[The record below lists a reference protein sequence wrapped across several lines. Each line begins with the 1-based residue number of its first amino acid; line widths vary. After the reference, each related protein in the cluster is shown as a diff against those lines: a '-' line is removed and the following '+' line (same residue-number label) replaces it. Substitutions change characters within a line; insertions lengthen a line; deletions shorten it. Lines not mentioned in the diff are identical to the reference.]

1 MRRSFLLGFVL
12 LLVGSR
18 GATAA
23 VPPLEW
29 VDADTGHLVRRLSEK
44 PGTASLYFHQDAFL
58 HDARRMLVSTPEG
71 IATLDLETRATR
83 LILPKVDYQMG
94 GSAGLEVGHRTGH
107 VYFVNGDAVWR
118 IDPDTLQRR
127 RVATLPPHGRFSDI
141 NADET
146 LLVGTTSEPGYPPVN
161 TWPAPGTVMRGPD
174 GRELTFAEM
183 REVLINQR
191 LEQRVPMTLFTIDLR
206 DGTVTTL
213 LRTTNW
219 LGHVQFSPTDPSLV
233 MFCHEGNWHKVD
245 RLWTIRT
252 DGTGLAKVHTRTMN
266 MEIWGHEFFSADGQ
280 HLWYDLQTPRGEVFW
295 LASVNLATGRRTWYS
310 LERNFWSV
318 HFNVSPDGT
327 RFAGDGGDSE
337 MVAHAPDGKWIYLF
351 TPESIPDVAGIR
363 APGSESLIHPGVLRA
378 KRLVNLKTH
387 NYRLE
392 PNVRFSPDGRW
403 IIFRSNMGGEVHTY
417 AVDTT
422 PAR

>member
-1 MRRSFLLGFVL
+1 MRSLLSTSL
-12 LLVGSR
+12 LALAAA
-18 GATAA
+18 ATAA
-23 VPPLEW
+23 VPPLDW
-29 VDADTGHLVRRLSEK
+29 VDPDTGHRVRRLSEK

-58 HDARRMLVSTPEG
+58 KDGRRMLVSTPEG

-83 LILPKVDYQMG
+83 LILPKVDYTMG
-94 GSAGLEVGHRTGH
+94 GSSGLEVGHRTGL
-107 VYFVNGDAVWR
+107 VYFIAKNALWS
-118 IDPDTLQRR
+118 IDPDSLERR
-127 RVATLPPHGRFSDI
+127 PVAALPPHGRFSDI

-161 TWPAPGTVMRGPD
+161 TWPPPGTVMHGPD
-174 GRELTFAEM
+174 GRVLTFAEM

-191 LEQRVPMTLFTIDLR
+191 LEQRVPMTLFTVDLR
-206 DGTVTTL
+206 DGKVTTL
-213 LRTTNW
+213 LRTTDW

-252 DGTGLAKVHTRTMN
+252 DGTGLAKIHTRTMN
-266 MEIWGHEFFSADGQ
+266 MEIWGHEFFGADGK
-280 HLWYDLQTPRGEVFW
+280 HIWYDLQTPRGEVFW
-295 LASVNLATGRRTWYS
+295 LASLELATGRRTWYS
-310 LERNFWSV
+310 LERNAWSV

-327 RFAGDGGDSE
+327 RFAGDGGDPE
-337 MVAHAPDGKWIYLF
+337 MVARAPDGKWIYLF
-351 TPESIPDVAGIR
+351 TPESIPDVAGIK
-363 APGSESLIHPGVLRA
+363 APGAESLIHPGVLRA
-378 KRLVNLKTH
+378 KRLVNLQTH
-387 NYRLE
+387 DYRLE

-403 IIFRSNMGGEVHTY
+403 IVFRSNMGGEVHTY